1 MKPIKEIHQVQLC
14 FDEVGRE
21 VEVLDVVIIDSES
34 LCIEENPIL
43 NEEISK
49 GDIIRVK
56 KVFEIFYYI
65 ETIKKSD
72 LAKLSWLL
80 SKEIIESKELIK
92 LKEQV
97 KQFSGSY
104 DQIFG
109 GLLIINI
116 SKEFEIKIVEE
127 MNKILKMMNT

>member
-21 VEVLDVVIIDSES
+21 VEVLDVVIIDSET

-43 NEEISK
+43 TEEISK

-56 KVFEIFYYI
+56 KVLEIFYYR

-97 KQFSGSY
+97 KQFSGSHE
-104 DQIFG
+104 QIFG

-116 SKEFEIKIVEE
+116 SKEFEIEIVEE
-127 MNKILKMMNT
+127 MNKILKTMNT